1 LHKILIF
8 LLLVSFVH
16 ADQENA
22 KAVYDLTTKNLITF
36 EKKILKGIVAQKSYF
51 NGQFKELDVAVIIHG
66 GAYRFFVKDLK
77 HTIYRD
83 DTKLIAKYSELK
95 KRIASL
101 ADNYNVKFY
110 ICGVGLKHRH
120 LAHNNILPYVKI
132 IPNATIGLIEKQ
144 NDGYAYLPVKD

>member
-1 LHKILIF
+1 MKKILIF
-8 LLLVSFVH
+8 LLLVSFTQ
-16 ADQENA
+16 ADEVNA
-22 KAVYDLTTKNLITF
+22 KAVYDLTTKDIVTF
-36 EKKILKGIVAQKSYF
+36 EKKILKGIVAHKSYF

-77 HTIYRD
+77 HTVYKD

-101 ADNYNVKFY
+101 ADTYDVKFY
-110 ICGVGLKHRH
+110 ICDVGLKHRH
-120 LAHNNILPYVKI
+120 LAHNNIVSYVKI
-132 IPNATIGLIEKQ
+132 IPNSTIGLIEKQ